1 MGFGKQIGGWVW
13 VRRMVS
19 DESPDLGILFSVTNE
34 RMSLGEESRGGV
46 KRIGWEYY
54 VMEWGVKS
62 LIWGVLSNGVCR
74 DIKGV

>member
-13 VRRMVS
+13 VQRMVS
-19 DESPDLGILFSVTNE
+19 DESSNLGILFSVTNE
-34 RMSLGEESRGGV
+34 MMSLGEESRGGV
-46 KRIGWEYY
+46 KRVGWECY